1 MSHPQK
7 SLKTH
12 FTKSVEKADYIIA
25 HNANMT
31 ACVLA
36 AEYMRKGEHP
46 TIFSK
51 EHICLM
57 QETTYYCKISNN
69 RGGYKWPSLTELY
82 AVLFKQRYAPANEYV
97 LDIDFV
103 GTGEP
108 HETARLFA
116 AKVGVPETICFVR
129 AKNSQQSIQKLMP
142 KTASM
147 EEVVVY
153 ANEKNDHVPSGPFD
167 VLIFTSP
174 LNAESFFSNRAWSGE
189 KVIAIGSTT
198 AGMLAELGIKDVYT
212 PAIPTEESIIELLL
226 SLI

>member
-1 MSHPQK
+1 MASIFISREIEVAHWASIIDAGHKVEGK
-7 SLKTH
+7 SLISFSPVYFDMPTTNWVFFYSQKGVKYFFEQSHGQLAPYRWAAMGPKTG
-12 FTKSVEKADYIIA
+12 DL
-25 HNANMT
+25 
-31 ACVLA
+31 LA
-36 AEYMRKGEHP
+36 
-46 TIFSK
+46 
-51 EHICLM
+51 
-57 QETTYYCKISNN
+57 
-69 RGGYKWPSLTELY
+69 
-82 AVLFKQRYAPANEYV
+82 EYV